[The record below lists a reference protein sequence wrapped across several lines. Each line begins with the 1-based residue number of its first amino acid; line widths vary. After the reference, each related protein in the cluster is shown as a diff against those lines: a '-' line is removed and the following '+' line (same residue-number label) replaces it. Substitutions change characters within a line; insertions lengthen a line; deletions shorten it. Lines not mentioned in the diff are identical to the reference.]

1 MGQELRRSPRFP
13 FVAVAELSHAE
24 SGEKLASRVAE
35 LSLNGCYVDMLN
47 TLPIGS
53 IVTIKIFAE
62 SDCFEATAKVIY
74 THSNLGMGLAFQEVS
89 IKSGALL
96 RGWLVKAGEAGKT

>member
-1 MGQELRRSPRFP
+1 MGRELRRSPRFP
-13 FVAVAELSHAE
+13 FVAVAELSHAA
-24 SGEKLASRVAE
+24 SGEKLASTVAE

-96 RGWLVKAGEAGKT
+96 RGWLVKASEAGQT

>member
-96 RGWLVKAGEAGKT
+96 RGWLVKASESGQT

>member
-1 MGQELRRSPRFP
+1 MRNLGK
-13 FVAVAELSHAE
+13 
-24 SGEKLASRVAE
+24 KLASRVAE

-96 RGWLVKAGEAGKT
+96 RGWLAKAGEAEKT